1 MNKSWFWALAWVA
14 CSAPESPEPKTVE
27 TPAGLLYHDTS
38 FVLSTDQGAEVRFD
52 YYAAPVAG
60 VDTAAASGTAAQGV
74 AGAGNAAAGA
84 GTAVSAREAASN
96 KLIIALPG
104 WNHSAS
110 QYGEHSS
117 LIRLARARGYAVL
130 LAHMGKSVYAD
141 SVYPETRSDYRLYPT
156 STWFSTQV
164 WYELEHKLG
173 LFPNFF
179 VGIVGYSTGAR
190 GAITLAIQRPEWVSA
205 VAAWSGDYLPSL
217 DYQDALLVNA
227 LGPQSAFP
235 DRWGRADLCA
245 QALGVKCPVY
255 LSHTYAD
262 EVVPIAHSQALCAA
276 LDSSQVE
283 CNWVQDAGIKTVFL
297 IKGGHNWDYWASQVL
312 PSVNFFDRVY
322 EKGIFGQV
330 EK

>member
-1 MNKSWFWALAWVA
+1 MNKLGFWALAWVA
-14 CSAPESPEPKTVE
+14 CSAPESPAPNTVE
-27 TPAGLLYHDTS
+27 APAGLLAHDTS

-52 YYAAPVAG
+52 YYAAAAG
-60 VDTAAASGTAAQGV
+60 VDTAASGRE
-74 AGAGNAAAGA
+74 AAAGVV
-84 GTAVSAREAASN
+84 TAAPH

-141 SVYPETRSDYRLYPT
+141 SVYPETRSDYRMYPT
-156 STWFSTQV
+156 STWFSNQV
-164 WYELEHKLG
+164 WYELERQLG
-173 LFPNFF
+173 LFPNCF
-179 VGIVGYSTGAR
+179 VGLLGYSTGAR

-217 DYQDALLVNA
+217 DYNDALLVNA
-227 LGPQSAFP
+227 LGPHAAFP
-235 DRWGRADLCA
+235 DRWDRADLCA
-245 QALGVKCPVY
+245 QALGIKCPVY

-262 EVVPIAHSQALCAA
+262 EVVPMAHSQALYSA
-276 LDSSQVE
+276 LDSAQVE

-312 PSVNFFDRVY
+312 PSLNFFDRVY

>member
-1 MNKSWFWALAWVA
+1 MNKLGFWALALVA
-14 CSAPESPEPKTVE
+14 CSGTESPEPKIVE
-27 TPAGLLYHDTS
+27 APAGLLSHDTS

-52 YYAAPVAG
+52 YYAA
-60 VDTAAASGTAAQGV
+60 AAV
-74 AGAGNAAAGA
+74 EEAAGA
-84 GTAVSAREAASN
+84 VTTARASAAEVAAAAVPH

-110 QYGEHSS
+110 QYEEHSS
-117 LIRLARARGYAVL
+117 LIRSARARGYSVL
-130 LAHMGKSVYAD
+130 LVHMGKSVYAD

-156 STWFSTQV
+156 STWFSDQV
-164 WYELEHKLG
+164 WYELERKLG
-173 LFPNFF
+173 LFPNCF
-179 VGIVGYSTGAR
+179 VGLLGYSTGGR

-217 DYQDALLVNA
+217 DYNDALLVNA
-227 LGPQSAFP
+227 LGPHSAFP
-235 DRWGRADLCA
+235 DRWDRADLCA
-245 QALGVKCPVY
+245 QAMGVKCPVY

-262 EVVPIAHSQALCAA
+262 EVVPMAHSQALYSA

-312 PSVNFFDRVY
+312 PSLNFFDRVY

>member
-1 MNKSWFWALAWVA
+1 MNKTWFWALALVA
-14 CSAPESPEPKTVE
+14 CSGTESPEPKTVE
-27 TPAGLLYHDTS
+27 IPTGLLNHDSS
-38 FVLSTDQGAEVRFD
+38 FVLITEQGAEVRFD
-52 YYAAPVAG
+52 YYAAPAAG
-60 VDTAAASGTAAQGV
+60 IDTVGDKLAAAMIPH
-74 AGAGNAAAGA
+74 
-84 GTAVSAREAASN
+84 
-96 KLIIALPG
+96 KLIIAIPG

-110 QYGEHSS
+110 QYVEHSS

-141 SVYPETRSDYRLYPT
+141 SVYPETRRDYRMYPT

-164 WYELEHKLG
+164 WYELERKLG
-173 LFPNFF
+173 LFPNCF

-190 GAITLAIQRPEWVSA
+190 GAITLAIQRPEWVTA

-217 DYQDALLVNA
+217 DYNDALLVNA
-227 LGPQSAFP
+227 LGPHSAFP
-235 DRWGRADLCA
+235 DRWDRADLCA

-262 EVVPIAHSQALCAA
+262 EVVPMAHSQALYAA

-283 CNWVQDAGIKTVFL
+283 CNWVQDAGIKSVFL
-297 IKGGHNWDYWASQVL
+297 IKGGHNWDYWGSQVL
-312 PSVNFFDRVY
+312 PSLNFFDRVY

>member
-1 MNKSWFWALAWVA
+1 MIGATTRTCFGSSATTMNKIGFWALAWVA
-14 CSAPESPEPKTVE
+14 CSGTELPEPKIDD
-27 TPAGLLYHDTS
+27 TPAGLLAHDTS

-52 YYAAPVAG
+52 YYAAAAG
-60 VDTAAASGTAAQGV
+60 VDTASV
-74 AGAGNAAAGA
+74 DGNAA
-84 GTAVSAREAASN
+84 SPSH

-117 LIRLARARGYAVL
+117 LIRLAHARGYAVL

-141 SVYPETRSDYRLYPT
+141 SVYAETRSDYRLYPT
-156 STWFSTQV
+156 STWFSSQV
-164 WYELEHKLG
+164 WYELERKLG
-173 LFPNFF
+173 LFPTCF
-179 VGIVGYSTGAR
+179 VGLVGYSTGAR

-217 DYQDALLVNA
+217 DYNDALLVNA
-227 LGPQSAFP
+227 MGPHSELP
-235 DRWGRADLCA
+235 DRWDRADLCA
-245 QALGVKCPVY
+245 QAMGVKCPVY

-262 EVVPIAHSQALCAA
+262 EVVPMAHSQALCAA

-283 CNWVQDAGIKTVFL
+283 SNWVQDAGIKTVFL

-312 PSVNFFDRVY
+312 PSLNFFDRVY

>member
-1 MNKSWFWALAWVA
+1 MNKIGFWALAWVA
-14 CSAPESPEPKTVE
+14 CSGTELPEPKIDD
-27 TPAGLLYHDTS
+27 TPAGLLAHDTS
-38 FVLSTDQGAEVRFD
+38 FVLITDQGAEVRFD
-52 YYAAPVAG
+52 YYAAQAASAG
-60 VDTAAASGTAAQGV
+60 DSAAAQVV
-74 AGAGNAAAGA
+74 AGAGNSAAP
-84 GTAVSAREAASN
+84 SH

-141 SVYPETRSDYRLYPT
+141 SVYAETRSDYRLYPT
-156 STWFSTQV
+156 STWFSSQV
-164 WYELEHKLG
+164 WYELERKLG
-173 LFPNFF
+173 LFPNCF
-179 VGIVGYSTGAR
+179 VGLVGYSTGAR

-217 DYQDALLVNA
+217 DYNDALLVNA
-227 LGPQSAFP
+227 LGPHSAFP
-235 DRWGRADLCA
+235 DRWDRGDLCA
-245 QALGVKCPVY
+245 QAMGVKCPVY

-262 EVVPIAHSQALCAA
+262 QVVPMAHSQALCAA

-283 CNWVQDAGIKTVFL
+283 SNWVQDAGIKTVFL

-312 PSVNFFDRVY
+312 PSLNFFDRVY

>member
-1 MNKSWFWALAWVA
+1 MNKTWFWALAWVA
-14 CSAPESPEPKTVE
+14 CSAPESSEPKTVE
-27 TPAGLLYHDTS
+27 APAGLLTHDTS

-52 YYAAPVAG
+52 YYAAPAAG
-60 VDTAAASGTAAQGV
+60 IDTVGDKLAAAAQ
-74 AGAGNAAAGA
+74 AGAGSAV
-84 GTAVSAREAASN
+84 VSAQAADPVLAASH

-110 QYGEHSS
+110 QYVEHSS
-117 LIRLARARGYAVL
+117 LIRMARARGYAVL
-130 LAHMGKSVYAD
+130 LVHMGKSVYAD

-156 STWFSTQV
+156 STWFSEQV

-173 LFPNFF
+173 LFPNCF
-179 VGIVGYSTGAR
+179 VGLVGYSTGAR
-190 GAITLAIQRPEWVSA
+190 GAITLAMQRPEWVSA

-217 DYQDALLVNA
+217 DYNDALLVNA
-227 LGPQSAFP
+227 LGPHSAFP
-235 DRWGRADLCA
+235 ERWDRADLCA

-262 EVVPIAHSQALCAA
+262 EVVPMAHSQALFAA

-312 PSVNFFDRVY
+312 PSLNFFDRVY

>member
-1 MNKSWFWALAWVA
+1 MNKIGFWALAWVA
-14 CSAPESPEPKTVE
+14 CSGTELPQPKIDD
-27 TPAGLLYHDTS
+27 TPAGLLAHDTS

-52 YYAAPVAG
+52 YYAASG
-60 VDTAAASGTAAQGV
+60 VDTAASGREAAAAQVV
-74 AGAGNAAAGA
+74 AGAGNAAAP
-84 GTAVSAREAASN
+84 SH

-117 LIRLARARGYAVL
+117 LIRLAHARGYAVL
-130 LAHMGKSVYAD
+130 LAHMGKCVYAD
-141 SVYPETRSDYRLYPT
+141 SVYAETRSDYRLYPT
-156 STWFSTQV
+156 STWFSSQV
-164 WYELEHKLG
+164 WYELERKLG
-173 LFPNFF
+173 LFPNSF
-179 VGIVGYSTGAR
+179 VGLVGYSTGAR

-217 DYQDALLVNA
+217 DDNDALLVNA
-227 LGPQSAFP
+227 LGPHSAFP
-235 DRWGRADLCA
+235 DRWDRADLCA

-255 LSHTYAD
+255 LSHTYTD
-262 EVVPIAHSQALCAA
+262 QVVPMAHSQALCAA

-283 CNWVQDAGIKTVFL
+283 SNWVQDAGIKTVFL

-312 PSVNFFDRVY
+312 PSLNFFDRVY